1 MWIRRPHCILS
12 ILIFALLCAGCTT
25 STAVDRAAQSRRQSP
40 RYDADSQRKS
50 PPAHFT
56 GQVVAV
62 EDGDTIVVLDD
73 ANGTYKIRLQ
83 GIDAPEGGQ
92 SFGDR
97 SGQSLSEMA
106 SGKQV
111 EIEWSKRDR
120 YRRIVGKVLLEGNDV
135 CLQQIKAGMAWH
147 YKYYQDEQSAIDRE
161 LYATAEN
168 EARSARLGLWSDEN
182 PIPPWQFRH
191 GH

>member
-12 ILIFALLCAGCTT
+12 ILILALLCAGCTT

-83 GIDAPEGGQ
+83 GIDAPEEGQ

-111 EIEWSKRDR
+111 EIEWSKRLCPKSLSNRDLFGQVKQFSCKSHFRNGSLSVQRVYQTDR
-120 YRRIVGKVLLEGNDV
+120 RVRT
-135 CLQQIKAGMAWH
+135 
-147 YKYYQDEQSAIDRE
+147 
-161 LYATAEN
+161 ATAILPHYVSHLDS
-168 EARSARLGLWSDEN
+168 RSNCEGMGSD
-182 PIPPWQFRH
+182 
-191 GH
+191 